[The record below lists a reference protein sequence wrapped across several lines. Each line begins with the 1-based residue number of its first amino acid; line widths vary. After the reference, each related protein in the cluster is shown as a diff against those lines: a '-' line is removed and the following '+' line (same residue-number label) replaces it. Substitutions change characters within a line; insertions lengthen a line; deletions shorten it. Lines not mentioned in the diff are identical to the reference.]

1 MISVQLNGFIMDVWA
16 SQMHPKASGTA
27 HSVPV
32 SSSRNEVGIN
42 NSTLVNVEQDQRFL
56 CCKYLKKLVK
66 ILDISHI
73 LLIEPDIVPTQN
85 QSYNSS
91 VKLFQ
96 SVWAQDVT
104 ILEAMHSDLAW
115 GHHTISNS
123 TLLIY

>member
-1 MISVQLNGFIMDVWA
+1 MQLNGFIMDVWA

-56 CCKYLKKLVK
+56 CCKYLKKSVK

-104 ILEAMHSDLAW
+104 ILEAMHSGLA
-115 GHHTISNS
+115 
-123 TLLIY
+123 